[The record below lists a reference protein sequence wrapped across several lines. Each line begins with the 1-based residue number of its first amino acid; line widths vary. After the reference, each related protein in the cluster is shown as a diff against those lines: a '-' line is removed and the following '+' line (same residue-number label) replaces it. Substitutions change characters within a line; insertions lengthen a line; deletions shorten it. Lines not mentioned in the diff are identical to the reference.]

1 MCRHTKQV
9 KIFSDFTISLSPHSG
24 LVGYDVVE
32 TGVQVATV
40 RGRLLP
46 RSPEYSLPEV
56 ETKSSTYCVIITY
69 YSAQRHIVGGIK
81 LLTVSFGS
89 LSEILICRVFLEDGL
104 LEALS
109 NKQLRLI
116 QKSCK
121 IKICHSIR

>member
-1 MCRHTKQV
+1 
-9 KIFSDFTISLSPHSG
+9 
-24 LVGYDVVE
+24 VE

-56 ETKSSTYCVIITY
+56 ETKSSTKGGIPTY
-69 YSAQRHIVGGIK
+69 YFTQRHIAEGRNLI
-81 LLTVSFGS
+81 TVSFGS
-89 LSEILICRVFLEDGL
+89 LSEILVCRVFLDDGL

-109 NKQLRLI
+109 NKRLRLSLI

-121 IKICHSIR
+121 VKIRHSRG